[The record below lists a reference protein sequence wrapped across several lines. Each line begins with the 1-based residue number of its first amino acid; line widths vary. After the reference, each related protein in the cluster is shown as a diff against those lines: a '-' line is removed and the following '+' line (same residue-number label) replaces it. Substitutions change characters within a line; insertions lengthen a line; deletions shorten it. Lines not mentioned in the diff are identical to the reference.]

1 MASPLSC
8 CSRQKVKSFSAAW
21 QRYNSILEGRPYL
34 PVLLFASSNTMKG
47 KSSFSFVIFLV
58 IIIMATISS
67 SSDAFKVA
75 VTGTTGRLGRQA
87 IQLLSSKGIQTRCLL
102 RHPIDSSVSPSIA
115 KDAKSSEVA
124 AYLSKLPGVS
134 MVAGDATDPKSCE
147 NLIEGCDAILALH
160 GPVRPPPLQSL
171 FCLLPESDPKHS
183 RSVNYVAVQNLID
196 AAKQSKTCKRIVRVT
211 GKGEAPTQFFSV
223 LINMLGNMAKAFNYE
238 GEQLLRTSGLD
249 YTIVRPGIMGKDDI
263 PTDRVLALADNGADL
278 PVTPVTHSQIADLCV
293 ECLDYPNSAKCT
305 LTAMNV
311 EPGTGEDS
319 YAPLL
324 AKVKADTRSFPNTL
338 LSEHKKAARNGAAI
352 LAAFIAVF
360 MGGIFAVI
368 KSILG
373 MF

>member
-1 MASPLSC
+1 
-8 CSRQKVKSFSAAW
+8 
-21 QRYNSILEGRPYL
+21 
-34 PVLLFASSNTMKG
+34 
-47 KSSFSFVIFLV
+47 
-58 IIIMATISS
+58 
-67 SSDAFKVA
+67 
-75 VTGTTGRLGRQA
+75 
-87 IQLLSSKGIQTRCLL
+87 
-102 RHPIDSSVSPSIA
+102 
-115 KDAKSSEVA
+115 
-124 AYLSKLPGVS
+124 
-134 MVAGDATDPKSCE
+134 
-147 NLIEGCDAILALH
+147 
-160 GPVRPPPLQSL
+160 
-171 FCLLPESDPKHS
+171 
-183 RSVNYVAVQNLID
+183 
-196 AAKQSKTCKRIVRVT
+196 
-211 GKGEAPTQFFSV
+211 
-223 LINMLGNMAKAFNYE
+223 MLGNMAKAFNYE

-324 AKVKADTRSFPNTL
+324 AKVKADTRSFPKTL